1 MATNITEYLSDY
13 GRSVT
18 VTHPATPASGD
29 PVLWN
34 SITGVAITDEGDGQN
49 DATDTTVLFGDYV
62 ATVRVIPYSGPNDGR
77 VQTTVVAGDAIYY
90 DSTQSATESSALNLN
105 TDGVFFGYAVSS
117 VASAAGVAGAEIS
130 VWHIQ

>member
-1 MATNITEYLSDY
+1 MATNITEYLATY

-18 VTHPATPASGD
+18 VTHPTTPSSGD

-62 ATVRVIPYSGPNDGR
+62 ATLRVVPFVGAVDARSATN
-77 VQTTVVAGDAIYY
+77 VAAGDAIYY
-90 DSTQSATESSALNLN
+90 DSTVSSTESSALNVN
-105 TDGVFFGYAVSS
+105 SAGVFFGYALSG
-117 VASAAGVAGAEIS
+117 VASGAGSAGAEIS

>member
-1 MATNITEYLSDY
+1 MATNITEYLAAY

-18 VTHPATPASGD
+18 VTHPTTPSSGD

-49 DATDTTVLFGDYV
+49 DATDTSVLFGDYV
-62 ATVRVIPYSGPNDGR
+62 ATLRVVPFVGAVGARSAAD
-77 VQTTVVAGDAIYY
+77 VAVGDAIYY
-90 DSTQSATESSALNLN
+90 DSTVSASESSALNANSL
-105 TDGVFFGYAVSS
+105 GIFFGYALSS
-117 VASAAGVAGAEIS
+117 VASGAGGTGAEIS